1 METVQQEGNRLIK
14 RKIEL
19 YNLDMIIAVGYRV
32 NSRHATR
39 FRIWATNVL
48 RDHVIRGFTTN
59 EKRLLERQQA
69 PEDSGEGTVIDPATV
84 SWTKRSPGVFT
95 AHLAHDP
102 IRDLYWTLFKIE
114 PGARLARHRHPSWEW
129 VTVLE
134 GVYEDEK
141 DSISAGKM
149 KINPPGSVHA
159 SQSTRGCTLLVVWC
173 GRHEPVK

>member
-134 GVYEDEK
+134 VYM
-141 DSISAGKM
+141 KM
-149 KINPPGSVHA
+149 KRIPFRRENENQPSRIRPRITVDSWVHA
-159 SQSTRGCTLLVVWC
+159 SGSVVRPTRAC
-173 GRHEPVK
+173 